1 MAHFVVVAG
10 EPSGDVLGAKLIS
23 DLKKGTKIA
32 DFELN
37 LPVLHNSFNF

>member
-23 DLKKGTKIA
+23 DLKINPDHQFSGLLA
-32 DFELN
+32 QE
-37 LPVLHNSFNF
+37 